1 FPEYIWSFDSQE
13 KEVYLTFDDGPHPEI
28 TPWVLD
34 QLKQYEAKASFFC
47 IGNNVQKY
55 PDVFELIRKEG
66 HAIGNHTFH
75 HLNGWKTSRNGY
87 LSDIAKAAEWIDS
100 SLFRPPYGRMK
111 RRYARKLAASMS
123 KEQVSIIMWD
133 VLSADFDRSISSQ
146 QCLDNVINNYGPGS
160 VIVFHD
166 SEKAFPHLQQVLPAV
181 LNDIKKKGYIS
192 KKIGL

>member
-1 FPEYIWSFDSQE
+1 
-13 KEVYLTFDDGPHPEI
+13 
-28 TPWVLD
+28 
-34 QLKQYEAKASFFC
+34 
-47 IGNNVQKY
+47 
-55 PDVFELIRKEG
+55 
-66 HAIGNHTFH
+66 
-75 HLNGWKTSRNGY
+75 
-87 LSDIAKAAEWIDS
+87 
-100 SLFRPPYGRMK
+100 
-111 RRYARKLAASMS
+111 MS